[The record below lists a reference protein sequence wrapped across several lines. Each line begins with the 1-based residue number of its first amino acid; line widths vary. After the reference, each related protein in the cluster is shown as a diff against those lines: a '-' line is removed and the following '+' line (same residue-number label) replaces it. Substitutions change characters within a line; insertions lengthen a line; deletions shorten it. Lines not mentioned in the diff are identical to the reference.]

1 MRVRNLASTH
11 NPLELSSTIVRERYH
26 THTVM
31 RPPFR
36 CYMVRAR
43 CTSKS
48 VTPYPLSANVTN
60 FALRLKS
67 PTSRTTTGGH
77 GSQTGDLAAPG
88 LRRLRRQ
95 ARVVATLCNVLR
107 DT

>member
-1 MRVRNLASTH
+1 MR
-11 NPLELSSTIVRERYH
+11 
-26 THTVM
+26 
-31 RPPFR
+31 PFR

-48 VTPYPLSANVTN
+48 VTPYQLSANVINRRAN